1 MPKEFSRIDRVADLI
16 QRDLATIIQRELH
29 DPRAGMVTISRVK
42 ISKDLAHAKIFVT
55 VLPDQAAQASLE
67 TLNKAAGFLRGLL
80 AKRIKIYKI
89 PALFFIYDDDSL
101 KASRLAKLIDDAVK
115 NDGKKGWSHWWDFTL
130 R

>member
-29 DPRAGMVTISRVK
+29 DPSAGMVTISRVK

-115 NDGKKGWSHWWDFTL
+115 NDGKKG
-130 R
+130 